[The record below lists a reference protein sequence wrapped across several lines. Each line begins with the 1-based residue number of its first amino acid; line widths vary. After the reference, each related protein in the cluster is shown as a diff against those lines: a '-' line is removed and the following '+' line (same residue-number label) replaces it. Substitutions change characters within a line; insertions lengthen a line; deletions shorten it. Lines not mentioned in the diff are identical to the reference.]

1 MLGIFPIF
9 VKQFFNKVKIIMSIQ
24 GYPKFTYQRT
34 FIWRR
39 FYTKAYKI
47 FTMSNLTKNLISE
60 KLNYSNTVVT
70 NNPII
75 TRELS
80 ILSKEKLTEE
90 ENEIF
95 NKKVIICVGRLTI
108 QKKFLDVIHAI
119 KNLEQDLLNA
129 INLVILGE
137 GEQRELIEKEIKK

>member
-1 MLGIFPIF
+1 
-9 VKQFFNKVKIIMSIQ
+9 
-24 GYPKFTYQRT
+24 
-34 FIWRR
+34 
-39 FYTKAYKI
+39 
-47 FTMSNLTKNLISE
+47 MSNLTKNLISE

-95 NKKVIICVGRLTI
+95 NKKVIICVGRLTR
-108 QKKFLDVIHAI
+108 QKKFLVVIHAI

-129 INLVILGE
+129 INLVI
-137 GEQRELIEKEIKK
+137 